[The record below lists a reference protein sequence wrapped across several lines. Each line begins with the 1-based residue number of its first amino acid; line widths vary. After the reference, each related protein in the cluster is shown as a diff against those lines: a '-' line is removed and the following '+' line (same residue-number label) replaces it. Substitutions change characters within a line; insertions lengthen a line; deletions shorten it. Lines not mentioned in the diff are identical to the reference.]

1 LGKEREYR
9 KKLLEVTV
17 ILLRRGLYEYT
28 AGHASVRIP
37 GTDRVLIPGHI
48 HPEGR
53 TLESLTEKDISL
65 MDLDGNL
72 LEGRLS
78 PPGEKF
84 LHAEIYKARRDVG
97 SVIHAHPQM
106 ANALG
111 IAGKEILPLSL
122 HSAIFAPKVPIHRY
136 PGEVNTP
143 RLGKE
148 VAASLG
154 GGFAVVQQG
163 HGATVVG
170 ADLQQACVVALLLE
184 DSAELQWMAM
194 AAGEPRML
202 PGRYLQKMAG
212 RRSGEFFNNPWVY
225 YQQKY
230 IQRAGWPSP
239 RETRPVPLGEVRPA
253 RRGWR

>member
-1 LGKEREYR
+1 MEKEREYR
-9 KKLLEVTV
+9 KKILEVTA

-48 HPEGR
+48 HPERR
-53 TLESLTEKDISL
+53 TLESLTEEDISL
-65 MDLDGNL
+65 MDIDGNL

-84 LHAEIYKARRDVG
+84 IHTEIYKSRPDAG
-97 SVIHAHPQM
+97 SVIHAHPKM

-122 HSAIFAPKVPIHRY
+122 RSVIFAPKVPIHPY

-143 RLGKE
+143 RLGQE
-148 VAASLG
+148 LAASLG
-154 GGFAVVQQG
+154 SGFAVVQQG

-170 ADLQQACVVALLLE
+170 ADLEAACVVALLLE

-194 AAGEPRML
+194 AAGEPRIL
-202 PGRYLQKMAG
+202 PESYIRKMAG
-212 RRSGEFFNNPWVY
+212 ARGGEFFSNPWVY
-225 YQQKY
+225 YYQKY
-230 IQRAGWPSP
+230 IQRA
-239 RETRPVPLGEVRPA
+239 
-253 RRGWR
+253 